1 MPFVGSQRYFFYKCR
16 AVRRK
21 ELGKVTADV
30 ILSYPTGLIVSFDFG
45 VEAKDVT
52 DHIDVID
59 GQVLLLALSA
69 SHVSHTVVCCRF
81 CSMESHEAP

>member
-1 MPFVGSQRYFFYKCR
+1 MSKCR

-45 VEAKDVT
+45 VEDRDVT

-59 GQVLLLALSA
+59 GQVLLLALQRISRQ
-69 SHVSHTVVCCRF
+69 SNCVLTGCVQ
-81 CSMESHEAP
+81 